1 MTTAVS
7 ARMRPFF
14 SVHHGRF
21 GKENRASTFLFD
33 KTDSASEK
41 LKQASFFARLVRFF
55 THLALSFHKIGGG
68 SEKKIVQALFFSLT
82 LHYLCI
88 LN

>member
-14 SVHHGRF
+14 LCSSRAVQ
-21 GKENRASTFLFD
+21 NRASAFLFD
-33 KTDSASEK
+33 KTDGASEK

>member
-1 MTTAVS
+1 MTTVVS

-14 SVHHGRF
+14 YAHHGAVQ
-21 GKENRASTFLFD
+21 NRASTFLFNR
-33 KTDSASEK
+33 TDSGSEK

>member
-33 KTDSASEK
+33 KTDGASEK
-41 LKQASFFARLVRFF
+41 LKQLHFSL
-55 THLALSFHKIGGG
+55 G
-68 SEKKIVQALFFSLT
+68 LFGFSLT
-82 LHYLCI
+82 LHYLSI
-88 LN
+88 R

>member
-14 SVHHGRF
+14 YAHHGRF

-33 KTDSASEK
+33 KTDGASEK

>member
-1 MTTAVS
+1 MAFNDYGCIRKDAAV
-7 ARMRPFF
+7 
-14 SVHHGRF
+14 
-21 GKENRASTFLFD
+21 FLLI
-33 KTDSASEK
+33 TS
-41 LKQASFFARLVRFF
+41 
-55 THLALSFHKIGGG
+55 G

>member
-7 ARMRPFF
+7 ARMRPCFF
-14 SVHHGRF
+14 CTPRAIR
-21 GKENRASTFLFD
+21 KENRASTFLFD
-33 KTDSASEK
+33 KTDGASEK

>member
-21 GKENRASTFLFD
+21 GKENRASTFL
-33 KTDSASEK
+33 
-41 LKQASFFARLVRFF
+41 F

>member
-14 SVHHGRF
+14 YAHHKRF

-33 KTDSASEK
+33 KTDGVSEK

-55 THLALSFHKIGGG
+55 THLALS
-68 SEKKIVQALFFSLT
+68 L
-82 LHYLCI
+82 YLE
-88 LN
+88 LKTTTKWQKQ

>member
-1 MTTAVS
+1 LYPQGCG
-7 ARMRPFF
+7 RFF
-14 SVHHGRF
+14 SVHHERF

-33 KTDSASEK
+33 KTDGASEK